1 VSAARPALPAVS
13 VGVSSNVR
21 PHIQPPSV
29 CHALKTLLVILLLL
43 LVIAVVALLVAKRL
57 GLLGGAAGPWP
68 LYVKRPLSQP
78 EQVLYHRLIR
88 ALPEHIVLA
97 QVQVSRV
104 LGVKKG
110 ANFHEWN
117 NRINRLS
124 YDFVVC
130 AKDSTVIAA
139 IELDDKSH
147 ESASRKKTDE
157 KKNKASADAGL
168 RLLRWQVRSLPSEQ
182 AVRDELLP
190 KALAESVP
198 DQAAGKRRSAGVA

>member
-1 VSAARPALPAVS
+1 MKQLPTV
-13 VGVSSNVR
+13 
-21 PHIQPPSV
+21 
-29 CHALKTLLVILLLL
+29 VILVT
-43 LVIAVVALLVAKRL
+43 LVVVALVVLKRL
-57 GLLGGAAGPWP
+57 GLLTGSAAGPWP
-68 LYVKRPLSQP
+68 FYVKRPLSKP

-110 ANFHEWN
+110 ARFHEWN

-130 AKDSTVIAA
+130 AKDSTVLAA

-147 ESASRKKTDE
+147 ESEVRRTTDE
-157 KKNKASADAGL
+157 RKNKASSDAGL
-168 RLLRWQVRSLPSEQ
+168 RLIRWHVRNLPNEEAIRRELLTPPDEPFIPSEE
-182 AVRDELLP
+182 AKP
-190 KALAESVP
+190 NG
-198 DQAAGKRRSAGVA
+198 AA